1 MKREFFDPDSVH
13 DRDSFMQF
21 VEWLC
26 ADREASEDLESSDP
40 ERFRWGGANNWQN
53 SSISTFLEAAAAGA
67 DSQKDWGNGTS
78 PSWKDLAVF
87 LYLGKIY
94 E

>member
-1 MKREFFDPDSVH
+1 MKREFIDPDFVH

-21 VEWLC
+21 VGWLR
-26 ADREASEDLESSDP
+26 ADREASEALEASDP
-40 ERFRWGGANNWQN
+40 DRFRWGGANGWQN
-53 SSISTFLEAAAAGA
+53 GSISTFLEAAAAGA
-67 DSQKDWGNGTS
+67 ESQKDWGNGTN